1 MKEIILFY
9 IDTVSEGVINLL
21 KIIEKQ
27 QCHVRRELYSH
38 DCGKKKPNN
47 TIASYL
53 QQEAEYKS

>member
-27 QCHVRRELYSH
+27 QCHVRRELYSV
-38 DCGKKKPNN
+38 DCGKKKTKKQYNCQLP
-47 TIASYL
+47 TARSRI
-53 QQEAEYKS
+53 